1 MAERF
6 LRSGIGRLV
15 LLMVLVAVAPALL
28 LMTDLAIVARA
39 ENLRAVGERQ
49 QQVAMASVR
58 LFEELLDS
66 VKLAMR
72 AGAADASRWSA
83 APAECVAGAA
93 RIADSHPFIR
103 RVAVVGD
110 DGRVL
115 CTSAG
120 LAPGVSL
127 ADRPFVRRAL
137 ATGEIVLGAP
147 VVSRLTGEVVLPVA
161 APTPAEAGRAAGGP
175 AVLTAVLDL
184 DWMVR
189 QVAGSEAGSEHA
201 RFAVLVSDNGLVV
214 AEYPQP
220 PGHAEETSRR
230 LVDTVL
236 SAPLGWAELPGA
248 EGRDSIVGFAHMLS
262 VGLALAVGIDSVA
275 VLRPLDRQMLV
286 TLVLALLTA
295 ALGIAAAMAVARRVI
310 GRPMLAL
317 ADAARAMASGTPPP
331 PLPTGAWYGEF
342 ETLRQAFRRMTSE
355 IARRQEALEASNSEL
370 EAANRLLIDL
380 AERDS
385 LTGIANRRA
394 FDVALEAA
402 WKRGLR
408 EAVPVAVL
416 IIDLD
421 HFKQF
426 NDRYGHLEGDACLM
440 RVARLLTSMQLRP
453 YDLAARLGGEEF
465 AVLLPDSDVPGAVAV
480 GERIRAALHDMMLLH
495 EGSPHGFVTASIGA
509 ASMVPL
515 GPAEPR
521 VLLAA
526 ADRALYAAKAAG
538 RDRVSAE
545 GWAVAA

>member
-1 MAERF
+1 M
-6 LRSGIGRLV
+6 
-15 LLMVLVAVAPALL
+15 
-28 LMTDLAIVARA
+28 
-39 ENLRAVGERQ
+39 
-49 QQVAMASVR
+49 
-58 LFEELLDS
+58 
-66 VKLAMR
+66 
-72 AGAADASRWSA
+72 
-83 APAECVAGAA
+83 
-93 RIADSHPFIR
+93 ADSHPFIR
-103 RVAVVGD
+103 RVAVVDG
-110 DGRVL
+110 DGRVR

-120 LAPGVSL
+120 LAPGISL

-137 ATGEIVLGAP
+137 ATGEVVLGSP
-147 VVSRLTGEVVLPVA
+147 VVSRLTAEVVLPVA
-161 APTPAEAGRAAGGP
+161 LAIPDEAGRAPDKP
-175 AVLTAVLDL
+175 ALITAVLDL

-214 AEYPQP
+214 AQYPQP
-220 PGHAEETSRR
+220 PGHAEERSRR

-236 SAPLGWAELPGA
+236 SAPLGWAELQGA

-275 VLRPLDRQMLV
+275 VLRPLDRKMLV

-295 ALGIAAAMAVARRVI
+295 ALGIAAAMAVARRAI
-310 GRPMLAL
+310 GRPVLAL

-331 PLPTGAWYGEF
+331 PLPTGAWHGEF
-342 ETLRQAFRRMTSE
+342 EILRQAFRRMTSE

-385 LTGIANRRA
+385 LTGLANRRA
-394 FDVALEAA
+394 FDLALEAA

-408 EAVPVAVL
+408 EAAPVAVL

-440 RVARLLTSMQLRP
+440 RVAGLLMAMQLRP

-495 EGSPHGFVTASIGA
+495 EGSPLGFVTASIGA

>member
-1 MAERF
+1 MAEHF

-15 LLMVLVAVAPALL
+15 LLLVLVAVAPALL
-28 LMTDLAIVARA
+28 LMTHLAIVARA

-49 QQVAMASVR
+49 QQAAMASVR

-83 APAECVAGAA
+83 PPAECVAGAA
-93 RIADSHPFIR
+93 RMAESHPFIR
-103 RVAVVGD
+103 RVAVVGG
-110 DGRVL
+110 DGLVR

-120 LAPGVSL
+120 LAPGISL
-127 ADRPFVRRAL
+127 ADRAYVRRAL
-137 ATGEIVLGAP
+137 ATGEVVLGSP
-147 VVSRLTGEVVLPVA
+147 VVSRLTAEVVLPVA
-161 APTPAEAGRAAGGP
+161 LAIPDEDGRAPDKP
-175 AVLTAVLDL
+175 ALITAVLDL

-220 PGHAEETSRR
+220 PGHAEERSRR

-236 SAPLGWAELPGA
+236 SAPLGWAELPGP
-248 EGRDSIVGFAHMLS
+248 EGRDGIVGFAHMLS
-262 VGLALAVGIDSVA
+262 VGLALAVGIDGAA
-275 VLRPLDRQMLV
+275 VLRPLDRQMAV
-286 TLVLALLTA
+286 TLILTVLTA
-295 ALGIAAAMAVARRVI
+295 AFGIAAAMAVARRMI
-310 GRPMLAL
+310 GRPVLAL
-317 ADAARAMASGTPPP
+317 ADAAGAVAAGVSPR
-331 PLPTGAWYGEF
+331 PLPTVPWYGEF
-342 ETLRQAFRRMTSE
+342 EILKQAFMRMTTE
-355 IARRQEALEASNSEL
+355 ISRRQTALEVTNCEL

-385 LTGIANRRA
+385 LTGLANRRA
-394 FDVALEAA
+394 FDAALDAA

-408 EAVPVAVL
+408 EAMPVGLL

-426 NDRYGHLEGDACLM
+426 NDLYGHLEGDACLT
-440 RVARLLTSMQLRP
+440 RLAKCLIGLPLRP

-465 AVLLPDSDVPGAVAV
+465 AVLLPDADLPGAVAV

-495 EGSPHGFVTASIGA
+495 EGSPLGFVTASIGA